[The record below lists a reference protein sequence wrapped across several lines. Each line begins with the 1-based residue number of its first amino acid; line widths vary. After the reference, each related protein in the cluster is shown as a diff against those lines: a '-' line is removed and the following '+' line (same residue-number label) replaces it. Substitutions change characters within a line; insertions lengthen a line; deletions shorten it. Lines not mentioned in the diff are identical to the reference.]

1 MKILLK
7 SLGFNA
13 GEALHQHAISRL
25 GSALEHWSDRLEGAV
40 VRIADANGPRGGV
53 DKVCSIQIALPHRA
67 FVVVTAA
74 ASDYYAAV
82 DLAIH
87 RACRATARAI
97 GRIAQPKGQGGSWPL
112 AAFE

>member
-1 MKILLK
+1 MKILMK

-13 GEALHQHAISRL
+13 GDALHQHAVSRL
-25 GSALEHWSDRLEGAV
+25 AAALGHWGDRLEGAV

-53 DKVCSIQIALPHRA
+53 DKVCSIQIALPQRA

-87 RACRATARAI
+87 RACRATARAF
-97 GRIAQPKGQGGSWPL
+97 GRLSQAKGRGASWPL
-112 AAFE
+112 AAYE

>member
-1 MKILLK
+1 MKILMK

-13 GEALHQHAISRL
+13 GDALQQHAVSRL
-25 GSALEHWSDRLEGAV
+25 GAALGHWEDRLEGAV
-40 VRIADANGPRGGV
+40 VRIVDANGPRGGV
-53 DKVCSIQIALPHRA
+53 DKVCSIQVALPHRA
-67 FVVVTAA
+67 YVVVTAA

-97 GRIAQPKGQGGSWPL
+97 GRLAQAKGRGDSWPL
-112 AAFE
+112 AAYE